1 MPKNMA
7 DRKKN
12 SHRSQA
18 AALKTPSRKQAQVE
32 KSVKAPAPEDQER
45 DEPVSAKSA
54 KAPASEDHRKPVP
67 VKGAKAPA
75 REARRQS
82 RQEAKTA
89 PRRDSKGPSRWR
101 NNAIGRFIYEAYYEL
116 RYKVTWPTLKEA
128 RNMTFVVLALS
139 AVVGGIIAL
148 ADYGLHELFIFIVT
162 PK

>member
-1 MPKNMA
+1 MA

-18 AALKTPSRKQAQVE
+18 AALKTPSRKQAQEE

-45 DEPVSAKSA
+45 DEPVPAKSA
-54 KAPASEDHRKPVP
+54 KARASEDHGKSVP
-67 VKGAKAPA
+67 TKGTKAPA
-75 REARRQS
+75 SEARRRS
-82 RQEAKTA
+82 RQEAKAA
-89 PRRDSKGPSRWR
+89 PRRESKGPSRWR

-128 RNMTFVVLALS
+128 RNMTMVVLALS

-162 PK
+162 KSWTQ